1 MPIDLGQYR
10 LNTINDAKAELA
22 KPKDTQSEH
31 RRLFVASTLYRL
43 EGVITDMLE
52 KPVYN
57 SSYTSPLYQFIGA
70 YSKIRQI
77 YDNDNN

>member
-10 LNTINDAKAELA
+10 LNTINDTKSELA
-22 KPKDTQSEH
+22 KPKDTQAEH

-52 KPVYN
+52 KPA
-57 SSYTSPLYQFIGA
+57 YTNEYASPLLCYVEA
-70 YSKIRQI
+70 YNKIRQI
-77 YDNDNN
+77 YDNDN